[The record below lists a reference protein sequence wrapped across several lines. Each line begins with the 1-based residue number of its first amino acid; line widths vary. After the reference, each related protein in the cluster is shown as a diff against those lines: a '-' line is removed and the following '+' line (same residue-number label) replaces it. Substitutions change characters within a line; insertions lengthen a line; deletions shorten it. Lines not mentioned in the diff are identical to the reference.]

1 MNKLIEITYLAFLE
15 YELFSWSLAAIE
27 GVEIDF
33 WRSGDWAERYELL
46 FLFWCL
52 KINNVENIYNM
63 YIYVNKGY
71 ADVVKKTD
79 YKIIYVQISFGEIRM

>member
-1 MNKLIEITYLAFLE
+1 M
-15 YELFSWSLAAIE
+15 FSWSLAAIE

-52 KINNVENIYNM
+52 KINNVETLQ

-71 ADVVKKTD
+71 ADVLMKTD
-79 YKIIYVQISFGEIRM
+79 YKIKYVQISFGEIRMQQMVV

>member
-1 MNKLIEITYLAFLE
+1 M
-15 YELFSWSLAAIE
+15 FSWSLAAIE

-52 KINNVENIYNM
+52 KINNVETLQYTC
-63 YIYVNKGY
+63 VNKGY
-71 ADVVKKTD
+71 ADVVKKAD
-79 YKIIYVQISFGEIRM
+79 YEIIGVQISLWEIRMQQMAV

>member
-1 MNKLIEITYLAFLE
+1 M
-15 YELFSWSLAAIE
+15 FSWSLAAIE

-52 KINNVENIYNM
+52 KIDNVETLQ

-71 ADVVKKTD
+71 ADVVKKRD
-79 YKIIYVQISFGEIRM
+79 YKIIYVQISFGEIRMQPMVV

>member
-1 MNKLIEITYLAFLE
+1 M
-15 YELFSWSLAAIE
+15 FSWSLAAIE

-52 KINNVENIYNM
+52 KINNVETLQ

-71 ADVVKKTD
+71 ADVVKRTD
-79 YKIIYVQISFGEIRM
+79 NKIKYVQISFGEIWMQQMVV

>member
-1 MNKLIEITYLAFLE
+1 M
-15 YELFSWSLAAIE
+15 FSWSLAAIE

-52 KINNVENIYNM
+52 KINNVESLQC
-63 YIYVNKGY
+63 IYVNKGY

-79 YKIIYVQISFGEIRM
+79 NKIKCVQISFGEIWMQQMVV

>member
-1 MNKLIEITYLAFLE
+1 M
-15 YELFSWSLAAIE
+15 FSWSLAAIE

-52 KINNVENIYNM
+52 KINNVETLQ

-79 YKIIYVQISFGEIRM
+79 YETTDVQTWFGEIRIEQMAV

>member
-1 MNKLIEITYLAFLE
+1 M
-15 YELFSWSLAAIE
+15 FSWSLAAIE

-52 KINNVENIYNM
+52 KIDNVETLQ

-71 ADVVKKTD
+71 ADVVMKTV
-79 YKIIYVQISFGEIRM
+79 YKIKYVQISFGEIRMQQMVV